1 MTQPRM
7 WWAGDAQGWMIDTET
22 ALTNA
27 EVLRCAHF
35 TAKVQKDRAKTL
47 RPGPVR
53 DECLLTIKYI
63 CMMKITQNIIGTGDK
78 VLFDAYK
85 SEGKKVFA

>member
-1 MTQPRM
+1 MNKPRM

-22 ALTNA
+22 ALTQA
-27 EVLRCAHF
+27 EMLRCAQY

-47 RPGPVR
+47 KPGPVR
-53 DECLLTIKYI
+53 DECLQTIAALGALRV
-63 CMMKITQNIIGTGDK
+63 TQNIIGTGDK

>member
-1 MTQPRM
+1 MKQPRM
-7 WWAGDAQGWMIDTET
+7 WWSGDSTGWMIDTET
-22 ALTNA
+22 ALTDS
-27 EVLRCAHF
+27 EVLRCAEY
-35 TAKVQKDRAKTL
+35 TARVQKDRAKTL

-53 DECLLTIKYI
+53 DECLKTIAALATLRV
-63 CMMKITQNIIGTGDK
+63 TQNIIGTGDK